1 MAMGLATRGNCSW
14 PSSPAA
20 CSPSPS
26 GRGAECLSPVL
37 PGKPGEGHSGTPG
50 GGAGCARRR
59 GARGLAR
66 AGARLRA
73 GARRPSPPP
82 CAQLGGA
89 CVSPRQLKQMA
100 ELEQEEEVLL
110 QGLQMMARGRDW
122 YRQQLQRVQERQRR
136 LGRNRASAVSG
147 TAPSAGGGPL
157 TVALPHQQLP
167 WVLSS
172 GR

>member
-1 MAMGLATRGNCSW
+1 
-14 PSSPAA
+14 
-20 CSPSPS
+20 
-26 GRGAECLSPVL
+26 
-37 PGKPGEGHSGTPG
+37 
-50 GGAGCARRR
+50 
-59 GARGLAR
+59 
-66 AGARLRA
+66 
-73 GARRPSPPP
+73 
-82 CAQLGGA
+82 
-89 CVSPRQLKQMA
+89 MA

-167 WVLSS
+167 WALGS